1 MLRNSSLA
9 LRFVALVLLVGPAF
23 PDDDV
28 SNRGSGAASGVI
40 GGSQL
45 AQKLARII
53 PGRTSKAQV
62 KSLLGAPWRI
72 VQYNDRDTPEDEIW
86 EYRAIDLHDTCGI
99 HIEFD
104 HHDVV
109 RVMARIPDRARG
121 SNQN

>member
-28 SNRGSGAASGVI
+28 SNPGSGSASGVI
-40 GGSQL
+40 GGPQL
-45 AQKLARII
+45 AQKLAKII

-72 VQYNDRDTPEDEIW
+72 VQYNDRDAPEDEIW
-86 EYRAIDLHDTCGI
+86 EYRGIDLHDTYRI

-121 SNQN
+121 SNRN